1 MRDGRLVTGAVYRI
15 VVGGHVDPRLRAD
28 LGGLEVE
35 PRGEETVLTGSI
47 VDQAQLQGLLERI
60 AALHLV
66 LVSICRVDPTPGRRY

>member
-15 VVGGHVDPRLRAD
+15 VVGGQVDPGLRAD

-60 AALHLV
+60 AALELV
-66 LVSICRVDPTPGRRY
+66 LVSICRVEPTPERGY